1 MMSLHKIFGVGYSFR
16 RNFTTKEYK
25 INKNKT
31 NSILNRI
38 SVKMKNKWHKFSHK
52 CKRKVK
58 MFRINCKDNKIKYLN
73 FNKNYIPKNKNKN
86 KAQN

>member
-38 SVKMKNKWHKFSHK
+38 SVKIKNK
-52 CKRKVK
+52 
-58 MFRINCKDNKIKYLN
+58 
-73 FNKNYIPKNKNKN
+73 
-86 KAQN
+86 